1 MKRQFFT
8 YGKIFTLATIVI
20 LSVTTLSACFYSYM
34 PCPRRY
40 FDTYEELQQTHPEFY
55 YFDNFSNEFEYG
67 GDNFFFYDGEIRTD
81 NNGAEIDYSRFN
93 PLGYAIFFM
102 PIQHSESVELV
113 ELYVLSM
120 TNPRQPN
127 TGVTDFDTN
136 LTVDNIDCRF
146 GKNMTAHEETDY
158 SYYLALTFELENV
171 NYAFLLIE
179 SYNPEKFDPTD
190 PTIEEPFIQNF
201 IDLVTHAII
210 NRHKGGETNVL

>member
-1 MKRQFFT
+1 MKRSLL
-8 YGKIFTLATIVI
+8 ILIVLLVTV
-20 LSVTTLSACFYSYM
+20 LSVALSACFYSYM

-55 YFDNFSNEFEYG
+55 YFDDFSNEFEYG

-81 NNGAEIDYSRFN
+81 YNGAEIDYSRFN

-136 LTVDNIDCRF
+136 LTVDNIDCRL
-146 GKNMTAHEETDY
+146 GTNIIPEEKTENY
-158 SYYLALTFELENV
+158 LYYLALTFELENV
-171 NYAFLLIE
+171 NYAFVLIE
-179 SYNPEKFDPTD
+179 SYDPKKFDPTD
-190 PTIEEPFIQNF
+190 PTIEETSVENF
-201 IDLVTHAII
+201 IDLVTPAII
-210 NRHKGGETNVL
+210 NRHKGIT

>member
-1 MKRQFFT
+1 MKRSLL
-8 YGKIFTLATIVI
+8 ILIV
-20 LSVTTLSACFYSYM
+20 LLVTVLTVALSACFYSYM

-55 YFDNFSNEFEYG
+55 YFDDLGDKFEYEL
-67 GDNFFFYDGEIRTD
+67 NSVSYDGKIRTD

-93 PLGYAIFFM
+93 PLGYI
-102 PIQHSESVELV
+102 IYYKTNTHSESGESVSLRV
-113 ELYVLSM
+113 MSM

-127 TGVTDFDTN
+127 TLVTDFDTN

-171 NYAFLLIE
+171 NYAFLLVE
-179 SYNPEKFDPTD
+179 LYDPENYDPTD
-190 PTIEEPFIQNF
+190 PTIEETSVENF

>member
-1 MKRQFFT
+1 MKRSLL
-8 YGKIFTLATIVI
+8 IPIVLLVTV
-20 LSVTTLSACFYSYM
+20 LSVALSACFYSYM
-34 PCPRRY
+34 PCPTRY

-55 YFDNFSNEFEYG
+55 YFDDFGNEFEYEL
-67 GDNFFFYDGEIRTD
+67 NSVSYDGEIRTD

-93 PLGYAIFFM
+93 PLGYI
-102 PIQHSESVELV
+102 IYYKTNTLSESGESVSLRV
-113 ELYVLSM
+113 MSM

-127 TGVTDFDTN
+127 TLVKDFDTN

-210 NRHKGGETNVL
+210 NRHKGGV

>member
-1 MKRQFFT
+1 MKRS
-8 YGKIFTLATIVI
+8 LLI
-20 LSVTTLSACFYSYM
+20 LIALLVTVLTVALSACFYSYM
-34 PCPRRY
+34 PCPHRY

-55 YFDNFSNEFEYG
+55 YFDDLGDKFEYEL
-67 GDNFFFYDGEIRTD
+67 NSVSYDGEIRTD

-93 PLGYAIFFM
+93 PLGYI
-102 PIQHSESVELV
+102 IYYKTNTHSESGESVSLRV
-113 ELYVLSM
+113 MSM

-127 TGVTDFDTN
+127 TLVKDFDTN
-136 LTVDNIDCRF
+136 LTVDNIDCRL
-146 GKNMTAHEETDY
+146 GTNMTAHEETDY

-210 NRHKGGETNVL
+210 NRHKGVM

>member
-34 PCPRRY
+34 PCPTRY
-40 FDTYEELQQTHPEFY
+40 FHTYEELQQTHPEFY
-55 YFDNFSNEFEYG
+55 YFDDLGDKFEYEL
-67 GDNFFFYDGEIRTD
+67 NSVSYDGEIRTD

-93 PLGYAIFFM
+93 PLGYIIYYKM
-102 PIQHSESVELV
+102 NTHSESGESVSLRV
-113 ELYVLSM
+113 MSM

-127 TGVTDFDTN
+127 TLVKDFDTN

-171 NYAFLLIE
+171 NYAFVLIE
-179 SYNPEKFDPTD
+179 SYNPENFDPTD
-190 PTIEEPFIQNF
+190 PTIEETSVENF

-210 NRHKGGETNVL
+210 NRHKGVM

>member
-1 MKRQFFT
+1 MKRSLL
-8 YGKIFTLATIVI
+8 ILIV
-20 LSVTTLSACFYSYM
+20 LSVTVLSVALSACSYM
-34 PCPRRY
+34 PCPPIDY
-40 FDTYEELQQTHPEFY
+40 DSMEELQQAHPEFY
-55 YFDNFSNEFEYG
+55 YFDDLDDKFEYESSSVS
-67 GDNFFFYDGEIRTD
+67 YDGEIRTD

-93 PLGYAIFFM
+93 PLGYIIYYKM
-102 PIQHSESVELV
+102 NTHSESGESVSLRV
-113 ELYVLSM
+113 MSM

-127 TGVTDFDTN
+127 TLVTDFDTN

-146 GKNMTAHEETDY
+146 GKNMTAHKETDY

-179 SYNPEKFDPTD
+179 SYNPENYDPTD

-210 NRHKGGETNVL
+210 NRHKGVM

>member
-1 MKRQFFT
+1 MKRSLL
-8 YGKIFTLATIVI
+8 ILIVLLVTV
-20 LSVTTLSACFYSYM
+20 LSVALSACFYSYM

-55 YFDNFSNEFEYG
+55 YFDDLGDKFEYEL
-67 GDNFFFYDGEIRTD
+67 NSVSYDGEIRTD

-93 PLGYAIFFM
+93 PLGYIIYYKM
-102 PIQHSESVELV
+102 NTHSESGESVSLRV
-113 ELYVLSM
+113 MSM

-127 TGVTDFDTN
+127 TLVKDFDTN

-171 NYAFLLIE
+171 NYAFVLIE
-179 SYNPEKFDPTD
+179 SYDPKKFDPTD

-201 IDLVTHAII
+201 IDLVTPAII

>member
-1 MKRQFFT
+1 MKRSLL
-8 YGKIFTLATIVI
+8 ILIVLLVTV
-20 LSVTTLSACFYSYM
+20 LSVALSACFYSYM
-34 PCPRRY
+34 PCPTRY
-40 FDTYEELQQTHPEFY
+40 FDTYEELQKTHPEFY
-55 YFDNFSNEFEYG
+55 YFDDLGDKFEYEL
-67 GDNFFFYDGEIRTD
+67 NSVSYDGKIRTD

-93 PLGYAIFFM
+93 PLGYIIYYKM
-102 PIQHSESVELV
+102 NTHSESGESVSLRV
-113 ELYVLSM
+113 MSM

-127 TGVTDFDTN
+127 TLVKDFDTN
-136 LTVDNIDCRF
+136 LIVDNIDCRF

-210 NRHKGGETNVL
+210 NRHKGIT

>member
-1 MKRQFFT
+1 MKRSLL
-8 YGKIFTLATIVI
+8 ILIV
-20 LSVTTLSACFYSYM
+20 LSVTVLSVALSACFYSYM
-34 PCPRRY
+34 PCPTRY

-55 YFDNFSNEFEYG
+55 YFDDLGDKFEYEL
-67 GDNFFFYDGEIRTD
+67 NSVSYDGEIRTD

-93 PLGYAIFFM
+93 PLGYI
-102 PIQHSESVELV
+102 IYYKTNTHSESGESVSLRV
-113 ELYVLSM
+113 MSM

-136 LTVDNIDCRF
+136 LTVDNIDCRL
-146 GKNMTAHEETDY
+146 GTNIIPKEKTENY
-158 SYYLALTFELENV
+158 LYYLALTFELENV
-171 NYAFLLIE
+171 NYAFVLIE

-201 IDLVTHAII
+201 IDLVSHAII

>member
-1 MKRQFFT
+1 MKRSLL
-8 YGKIFTLATIVI
+8 IPIVLLVTV
-20 LSVTTLSACFYSYM
+20 LSVALSACFYSYM

-55 YFDNFSNEFEYG
+55 YFDDFGNEFEYEL
-67 GDNFFFYDGEIRTD
+67 NSVSYDGEIRTD

-93 PLGYAIFFM
+93 PLGYIIYYKM
-102 PIQHSESVELV
+102 NTHSESGESVSLRV
-113 ELYVLSM
+113 MSM

-127 TGVTDFDTN
+127 TLVKDFDTN
-136 LTVDNIDCRF
+136 LTVDNIDCRL
-146 GKNMTAHEETDY
+146 GTNIIPEEKTENY
-158 SYYLALTFELENV
+158 LYYLALTFELENV

>member
-1 MKRQFFT
+1 MKRSLLILIVLLVT
-8 YGKIFTLATIVI
+8 VLTIA
-20 LSVTTLSACFYSYM
+20 LSACFYSYM

-40 FDTYEELQQTHPEFY
+40 FDTYEELQKTHPEFY
-55 YFDNFSNEFEYG
+55 YFDDLGDKFEYEL
-67 GDNFFFYDGEIRTD
+67 NSVSYDGEIRTD

-93 PLGYAIFFM
+93 PLGYIIYYKM
-102 PIQHSESVELV
+102 NTHSESGESVSLRV
-113 ELYVLSM
+113 MSM

-127 TGVTDFDTN
+127 TLVKDFDTN

-171 NYAFLLIE
+171 NYAFVLIE
-179 SYNPEKFDPTD
+179 SYDPKKFDPTD
-190 PTIEEPFIQNF
+190 PTIEETSVENF